1 MTIYLLYSIMEWAYT
16 TRVCMYFLLLAEA
29 IRHTLIIGLGY
40 PILSQNRKLAEP
52 NVTTEIG
59 VLLD

>member
-1 MTIYLLYSIMEWAYT
+1 
-16 TRVCMYFLLLAEA
+16 MYFLLLAEA